1 MKTYYKTVGCPPNA
15 VIISEDKT
23 IKEVIEH
30 AQPRIRIAK
39 NELVGVISYIQQ
51 FEVFHNTEEALQ
63 ETIGDLIET
72 EHIMDNYITK

>member
-30 AQPRIRIAK
+30 AEPRIRIAK

-51 FEVFHNTEEALQ
+51 FEVFHNTEEAKKNLCYFDGSQ
-63 ETIGDLIET
+63 CVETVVF
-72 EHIMDNYITK
+72 

>member
-1 MKTYYKTVGCPPNA
+1 MKTYYKMVGCPPNA
-15 VIISEDKT
+15 VIISKDKA
-23 IKEVIEH
+23 IKEAIEH
-30 AQPRIRIAK
+30 AQSRIRIAK